1 MKATTGQILG
11 KAHKLC
17 DWIRKPGIHSAL
29 GDGSIAIAFAI
40 EESKKWHVGDAND
53 LIDAGREIID
63 SMPIR
68 LPSKTMLIE
77 GAVGVLM
84 ADERVEPGT
93 WFALCLDNEDNS
105 IDVLSFQEV
114 GGRFS
119 YFGAGQ
125 IKADDDERGVVLFA
139 PSEGAKSMAQKFV
152 IKSVIRMVERT
163 LLALACTNVR
173 SIDIEPPSALNK
185 KRKKAGKQPLFT
197 YKTLHVLAG
206 ERSAPQNHQED
217 DDEARRS
224 PRLHFRR
231 GHIRRIGDGR
241 MTWVQQCMVG
251 NRRLGAVEKVYALE
265 AR

>member
-1 MKATTGQILG
+1 MKVTTGKILG

-17 DWIRKPGIHSAL
+17 DWIRNTGINGAL
-29 GDGSIAIAFAI
+29 GDGAIAIAFAI
-40 EESKKWHVGDAND
+40 EEAKKWHVGDAND

-63 SMPIR
+63 SMPVR

-77 GAVGVLM
+77 GIVEVLM
-84 ADERVEPGT
+84 EDERVEPGT
-93 WFALCLDNEDNS
+93 FFAMCLDNEDNS

-125 IKADDDERGVVLFA
+125 IKADDDERGLVLYA

-173 SIDIEPPSALNK
+173 SIDIEPPAALNK
-185 KRKKAGKQPLFT
+185 KRKKTGKLPLFT

-206 ERSAPQNHQED
+206 ERSRTHSRQD

-231 GHIRRIGDGR
+231 GHVRRIGDGR
-241 MTWVQQCMVG
+241 ITWVQQCMVG
-251 NRRLGAVEKVYALE
+251 NRRLGAVEKAYALV